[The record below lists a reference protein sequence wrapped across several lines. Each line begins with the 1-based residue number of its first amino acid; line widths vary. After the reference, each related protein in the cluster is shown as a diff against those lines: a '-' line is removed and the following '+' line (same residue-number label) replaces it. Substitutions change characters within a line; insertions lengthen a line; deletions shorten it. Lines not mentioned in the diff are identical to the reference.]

1 MKKEIITV
9 IVVAFCFT
17 TAKAQVS
24 EIKEKIDDSYEY
36 YEDAM
41 KKIKYALSSIDDCY
55 NANSINDIQTFA
67 SDAESH
73 LTSAKR
79 YIEYAEDEADYAED
93 EASDIDCSDA
103 EDKADDAEGYF
114 YESKR
119 KIASA
124 ISELSS
130 ASYEDDPDQLG
141 SYLSNAK
148 DYINEAIRKMKYAVD
163 ELNETLEELE
173 ACD

>member
-1 MKKEIITV
+1 M
-9 IVVAFCFT
+9 
-17 TAKAQVS
+17 
-24 EIKEKIDDSYEY
+24 
-36 YEDAM
+36 
-41 KKIKYALSSIDDCY
+41 SSIDDCY
-55 NANSINDIQTFA
+55 NTNSIDDIQSYA
-67 SDAESH
+67 SDAESQ

-79 YIEYAEDEADYAED
+79 YIGYAEDEADDAED

-130 ASYEDDPDQLG
+130 ASYEDDPDQIG
-141 SYLSNAK
+141 SFF
-148 DYINEAIRKMKYAVD
+148 I
-163 ELNETLEELE
+163 
-173 ACD
+173 